1 MSQTLTGIG
10 NLVGAAGSVYSAL
23 QPAPNPYKGAPGT
36 PFKGILSTPQYSL
49 GGGTLV
55 RKNNDFLSGQ
65 RRIRELT
72 GQGLAEVR
80 PGFGRLTET
89 GVNAIRQRAAEAAGS
104 LRAQLGRRGLLGASF
119 ADDSLTRVGAEYQQA
134 ENEFRAQAFQ
144 QEMQATNELL
154 DREQAS
160 LTIQSTQELQELGV
174 TAEFLGHV
182 NQAVTTQKQLLAQ
195 LKQEELMQKYG
206 QGGPVA

>member
-1 MSQTLTGIG
+1 MSSTLTGIG

-36 PFKGILSTPQYSL
+36 PFKGIVSTPQYSL

-55 RKNNDFLSGQ
+55 RKNQDFLQGQ
-65 RRIRELT
+65 RRIRDLIGT
-72 GQGLAEVR
+72 SLAEVR
-80 PGFGRLTET
+80 PGFGKLTET
-89 GVNAIRQRAAEAAGS
+89 GVNAIRQRAAEAAGN
-104 LRAQLGRRGLLGASF
+104 LRSQLGRRGLLGASF
-119 ADDSLTRVGAEYQQA
+119 AGDAEQRVANEYAAAES
-134 ENEFRAQAFQ
+134 EFRAQAFQ
-144 QEMQATNELL
+144 QELQATNELL

-174 TAEFLGHV
+174 AAEFLGHV
-182 NQAVTTQKQLLAQ
+182 NQAATTQKQLLAQ